1 VTVESIDTEAERSQ
15 STARWQPVQRLDR
28 LARDAPAWWAWIG
41 LAALLVAGG
50 AVLAYET
57 RGTTFWADE
66 WSWIIGRRSGGA
78 GTFLHPHN
86 QHLSLVPV
94 AVYKI
99 LFATAG
105 LRHYGPYRAV
115 LIACDLVCAALVFA
129 YVRRRL
135 GGFVALLAGALILL
149 FGPGWQDILW
159 PFQIGLLIAVGAGV
173 GALLMLDRG
182 DRRGDIGAAILLMV
196 SLGSEGLG
204 VAIAVGVAIEVLQRR
219 RRRDWWIFLAP
230 LAVYVLWWLAYQHTS
245 FNRHALTLLPR
256 FVFDAAAGVLSSLT
270 GLASIDVSHD
280 TGNYL
285 TWGAPLLVIAVGA
298 IIWRLLRRG
307 APPRV
312 PTLLAILLSFW
323 IITGLAR
330 AYTGFGQIKLAATG
344 DESRYLYMGAVFAI
358 LLASE
363 LLRGRRPS
371 LWAGALAG
379 VLVAAA
385 VVSNIAP
392 LRDASRLLQ
401 SQANSTAAL
410 LETLDLERSVV
421 SPGYVSNGFFF
432 GAVTAR
438 GWFSAKHDLGSPF
451 AEQPLSS
458 LPDYARQDADAQMID
473 IQRLGLTA
481 TSAVAKPGGLG
492 PPGVEATVGGVAL
505 AHGACAVFRPAVYTP
520 SGSQNL
526 LQVIVPSGGLML
538 EAGRAAL
545 SASVRRYSSQFL
557 PLGTVAS
564 SGFAALRPARD
575 LSSVPWHA
583 QIASGAPF
591 SACSLR

>member
-1 VTVESIDTEAERSQ
+1 VTVESIDIEAEHAPATPRE
-15 STARWQPVQRLDR
+15 RLDR
-28 LARDAPAWWAWIG
+28 LVHDAPAWWALIG

-66 WSWIIGRRSGGA
+66 WSWIVGRRSGGA
-78 GTFLHPHN
+78 GTFLQPHN

-94 AVYKI
+94 AVYKL

-105 LRHYGPYRAV
+105 LRHYAPYRAV
-115 LIACDLVCAALVFA
+115 LIACDLACAALVFA

-135 GGFVALLAGALILL
+135 GGFLALLAAALILF

-159 PFQIGLLIAVGAGV
+159 PFQIGWLIAIGAGV
-173 GALLMLDRG
+173 GALLVLDRG
-182 DRRGDIGAAILLMV
+182 DRRGDIGAAILLMT
-196 SLGSEGLG
+196 SLGSASLGL
-204 VAIAVGVAIEVLQRR
+204 AIAVGVAVDVLQRR

-230 LAVYVLWWLAYQHTS
+230 LAVYALWWVLYQHTS
-245 FNRHALTLLPR
+245 FNRHALSLLPR

-280 TGNYL
+280 TGDYL

-307 APPRV
+307 APPRA

-323 IITGLAR
+323 ILTGLAR
-330 AYTGFGQIKLAATG
+330 AYSGFGKLALAATG
-344 DESRYLYMGAVFAI
+344 DESRYLYVGAVFAI

-371 LWAGALAG
+371 LWAGVVAA

-392 LRDASRLLQ
+392 LGDGARLLQ

-410 LETLDLERSVV
+410 LEAIDVERPVV

-432 GAVTAR
+432 GTVTAR
-438 GWFSAKHDLGSPF
+438 GWFSAKRDLGSPF
-451 AEQPLSS
+451 AEQRLSS
-458 LPDYARQDADAQMID
+458 LSAIARLDADAQLIK
-473 IQRLGLTA
+473 IQGLGLTA
-481 TSAVAKPGGLG
+481 TRAVAQPVGLG
-492 PPGVEATVGGVAL
+492 PASVEAAVGGAAVS
-505 AHGACAVFRPAVYTP
+505 HGPCTVFRPAVYTP
-520 SGSQNL
+520 SGSQSL
-526 LQVIVPSGGLML
+526 LQVTVPSGGLL
-538 EAGRAAL
+538 VEAGRAAVSV
-545 SASVRRYSSQFL
+545 SARRYSSQFL
-557 PLGTVAS
+557 ALGTVAGYGS
-564 SGFAALRPARD
+564 AALRPRRD

-583 QIASGAPF
+583 QLESGAPF